1 MCFCQPR
8 EEEIS
13 WNIVVL
19 TLVLMRLCEPSSE
32 LRIAEEL
39 FEQSVLWGT
48 CWAFLWKKILA
59 NGYFLNAPAKINSI
73 ASR

>member
-19 TLVLMRLCEPSSE
+19 TLVLMRLCEPSIE

-39 FEQSVLWGT
+39 FEQSVLWGD
-48 CWAFLWKKILA
+48 LLGIPVEKK
-59 NGYFLNAPAKINSI
+59 F
-73 ASR
+73 